1 MKMAKHGILTAGFAL
16 AIGTMGLAQA
26 EPSEAE
32 LLKQANVTKS
42 QPLFNSLDLITT
54 NLRCLLAAMGH
65 RNE

>member
-26 EPSEAE
+26 EPGEAE

-42 QPLFNSLDLITT
+42 
-54 NLRCLLAAMGH
+54 
-65 RNE
+65 

>member
-32 LLKQANVTKS
+32 LLEAS
-42 QPLFNSLDLITT
+42 QRDEESAAFQLTGPDNDESPLPACRDG
-54 NLRCLLAAMGH
+54 APQ
-65 RNE
+65 